1 MPVLYNISEESL
13 CKKNRELVSEL
24 INDEGFIDLRSL
36 DLEQRR
42 QIIEEINKNEE
53 SNVIASK
60 ENYRKSKYKAKNT
73 SEFLV
78 LALALIVAGLALAP
92 LFIASSIILPVLP
105 VLFFGVAIMA
115 ITNLFMNRKINQ
127 LRINAQDADKVF
139 EQVKAL
145 NQLTKSNEVD
155 EDDDE
160 ISDDF
165 NEQNREKK
173 SATIAKSKID
183 ESTASSPPNISE
195 LSVVHQG
202 LFSKT
207 SPSSIPM
214 DDDPVNELHDR
225 ESTLNIR
232 HS

>member
-115 ITNLFMNRKINQ
+115 ITNLFFNRKIYQ
-127 LRINAQDADKVF
+127 LGNNAQDADKVF
-139 EQVKAL
+139 QQVKVL
-145 NQLTKSNEVD
+145 KQLTKPDEVD

-160 ISDDF
+160 ISNDF
-165 NEQNREKK
+165 DEQNREKK
-173 SATIAKSKID
+173 SATMAQSKID
-183 ESTASSPPNISE
+183 EPTASNTPNIPKFS
-195 LSVVHQG
+195 VHQG
-202 LFSKT
+202 LFVKT
-207 SPSSIPM
+207 SSSPQPM
-214 DDDPVNELHDR
+214 DADPVNDR
-225 ESTLNIR
+225 ESTLNIT

>member
-139 EQVKAL
+139 KQVKIL
-145 NQLTKSNEVD
+145 NQLTEHDEVD

-160 ISDDF
+160 ISNDF

-173 SATIAKSKID
+173 SATIAKNKID
-183 ESTASSPPNISE
+183 EPTASDTPNIPK
-195 LSVVHQG
+195 LSVHQG

-207 SPSSIPM
+207 SPPSITM
-214 DDDPVNELHDR
+214 DDDPVDELHR
-225 ESTLNIR
+225 ESALNIT
-232 HS
+232 HN

>member
-92 LFIASSIILPVLP
+92 LFIASSIILPVL
-105 VLFFGVAIMA
+105 
-115 ITNLFMNRKINQ
+115 RH
-127 LRINAQDADKVF
+127 
-139 EQVKAL
+139 
-145 NQLTKSNEVD
+145 
-155 EDDDE
+155 
-160 ISDDF
+160 
-165 NEQNREKK
+165 
-173 SATIAKSKID
+173 IA
-183 ESTASSPPNISE
+183 
-195 LSVVHQG
+195 
-202 LFSKT
+202 F
-207 SPSSIPM
+207 
-214 DDDPVNELHDR
+214 
-225 ESTLNIR
+225 
-232 HS
+232 